1 MFQNALWGVFLL
13 SCPPKP
19 RLKKKAR
26 LAEDIW
32 AVSKKSGVFALYR
45 GLYYPIPRGNFCKP
59 LKGSYQPISVM
70 KFHACFERC
79 SFGLRKSD
87 WLETDLIDHCLHLL
101 KTYHNSLRLSMT
113 GPPWKYNGTWYD
125 RFFFRT
131 GWYVFRYIMNIF
143 RLKYVKSPEPLFF
156 VSLNTTLDLED
167 QNLLMLPRLLLAVS
181 HCHPLSVLVP

>member
-1 MFQNALWGVFLL
+1 MLPVRWF
-13 SCPPKP
+13 SCFRKP
-19 RLKKKAR
+19 SQAPLKKKAR

-45 GLYYPIPRGNFCKP
+45 GLYYSIPRGNFCKP

-79 SFGLRKSD
+79 SFGLRKRD

-101 KTYHNSLRLSMT
+101 KTSHNSLMLLMT
-113 GPPWKYNGTWYD
+113 RPPWKYMALEMIG
-125 RFFFRT
+125 FFPFRT
-131 GWYVFRYIMNIF
+131 GSYVLDISWISLDWNMS
-143 RLKYVKSPEPLFF
+143 KSPEPLFF